1 MGGIGEKRL
10 SEKIRDQMLCP
21 KPAANGLFQVP
32 ADEQFVAANRE
43 QGLTAWP
50 AQKGSEGGA

>member
-1 MGGIGEKRL
+1 MGGIGEDR
-10 SEKIRDQMLCP
+10 QVVGP